1 MIFLEHFGCRLIQ
14 VLTTKSETPV
24 LLSDNIYRTHHSL
37 SLTFAGNLGLSQ
49 PYLRRDMS
57 TKLTPAKRPHDRS
70 PAETNG
76 RWKWQRSSSFSSQR
90 LPAEVRMLCPASK
103 IDLLIGKDSSTISQI
118 REDSGAEVRVED
130 SVVGC
135 DERVIVIVGSGKE
148 DEVVTKQLQA
158 DVEGSETKEKDS
170 CNDENGDKGEN
181 KVSLLAENSKTEKE
195 NESIQKALFVI
206 FDRMVEGGVGMDG
219 GDEEGND
226 SSSLII
232 RLLIHSSQV
241 GCMQGKGGSVI
252 KQMSSESGAQIRIL
266 PRDKR
271 PSCASSSDELVQISG
286 ERDAVKKALEIIARQ
301 LLEGSSGDQD
311 FLSADAG
318 GPSTQSP
325 GRPLSNRE
333 LWPPSARPYHGQG
346 LPSSVGFRDG
356 EVGIPGRMNPIP
368 DALTFRLLCPDEK
381 VGGIIGKGGS
391 IIKAL
396 QHETGCQIKV
406 LEGAGDAEDR
416 VIVISGPAHPDD
428 RVSLAQD
435 AVLRIQSR
443 IFRAAPENQDNVMV
457 AKLLVFS
464 NQIGCLLGKGGGII
478 AEMRKSTGA
487 YIRIVGKDQ
496 TPKCAAENEE
506 VVQING
512 DAEKVHEALLQITS
526 RLQNHYFRDA
536 FPSNPGF
543 LDQVPPFPSH
553 MGGREFSPP
562 GMFPNIRP
570 PFHKFDALPPHG
582 GFHPHD
588 DRPPFMQNFHRPGIP
603 PHISDRMPSSAPW
616 GPQGLGEGGGQHGF
630 PDYAGGPRSIGGF
643 GGGSHPA
650 VITSTTV
657 EVVVPRSVVPA
668 IYGEGGGCLRQICE
682 ISDAKVTINDPK
694 PGATETVIIISG
706 TPEQTNAAQSLIQA
720 FVMVETEAA

>member
-1 MIFLEHFGCRLIQ
+1 
-14 VLTTKSETPV
+14 
-24 LLSDNIYRTHHSL
+24 
-37 SLTFAGNLGLSQ
+37 
-49 PYLRRDMS
+49 MS
-57 TKLTPAKRPHDRS
+57 MKLTPSKRSHDQGLV
-70 PAETNG
+70 ETNG
-76 RWKWQRSSSFSSQR
+76 RGKWQKSSSFSSQR
-90 LPAEVRMLCPASK
+90 SPAKVRILCPASK
-103 IDLLIGKDSSTISQI
+103 INFLIGEDSSIISRIQ
-118 REDSGAEVRVED
+118 EETGAEVRVED
-130 SVVGC
+130 SIVGC

-148 DEVVTKQLQA
+148 DEVGTKQFQT
-158 DVEGSETKEKDS
+158 DIEGSETKEKDN
-170 CNDENGDKGEN
+170 CNDENSEN
-181 KVSLLAENSKTEKE
+181 KASLPAENSKTEKE
-195 NESIQKALFVI
+195 TESIQKALFLL
-206 FDRMVEGGVGMDG
+206 FERMVGGAEMDG

-232 RLLIHSSQV
+232 RLLVLSSQV
-241 GCMQGKGGSVI
+241 GCLLGKSGSVI
-252 KQMSSESGAQIRIL
+252 KKMSSESGSQIRIL
-266 PRDKR
+266 PRDKL

-286 ERDAVKKALEIIARQ
+286 EHDAVKKALEMVARQ
-301 LLEGSSGDQD
+301 LLESSSGDQD

-318 GPSTQSP
+318 GPSSQSP
-325 GRPLSNRE
+325 RRPLSNRE
-333 LWPPSARPYHGQG
+333 LRPLSARPYHGQG
-346 LPSSVGFRDG
+346 PASSGGFRVG
-356 EVGIPGRMNPIP
+356 EAGIPGRMNPIP

-406 LEGAGDAEDR
+406 LESTGDSEDR
-416 VIVISGPAHPDD
+416 IIVISGPAFPDD
-428 RVSLAQD
+428 RISLPQD

-496 TPKCAAENEE
+496 IPKCAAENEE
-506 VVQING
+506 VIQING
-512 DAEKVHEALLQITS
+512 DVEKVHEALLQITA
-526 RLQNHYFRDA
+526 RLQNHYFRNA

-553 MGGREFSPP
+553 VGRREFSPPP

-588 DRPPFMQNFHRPGIP
+588 DRPPFMQNFHRPGVP

-616 GPQGLGEGGGQHGF
+616 GSQGRGEGGGHLGF
-630 PDYAGGPRSIGGF
+630 PDYAGGPRNIGGF
-643 GGGSHPA
+643 GGASNPA

-657 EVVVPRSVVPA
+657 EVVVPRSVIPA

-694 PGATETVIIISG
+694 PGATESVIIISG

-720 FVMVETEAA
+720 FVMVETEGA

>member
-1 MIFLEHFGCRLIQ
+1 
-14 VLTTKSETPV
+14 
-24 LLSDNIYRTHHSL
+24 
-37 SLTFAGNLGLSQ
+37 
-49 PYLRRDMS
+49 MS
-57 TKLTPAKRPHDRS
+57 MKLTPSKRSHDQG
-70 PAETNG
+70 PVETNG
-76 RWKWQRSSSFSSQR
+76 RGKWQKSSSFSSQR
-90 LPAEVRMLCPASK
+90 SPAKVRILCPASK
-103 IDLLIGKDSSTISQI
+103 IIFLIGEDSSIISRIQ
-118 REDSGAEVRVED
+118 EETGAEVRVED
-130 SVVGC
+130 SIVGC

-148 DEVVTKQLQA
+148 DEVVTKQFQA
-158 DVEGSETKEKDS
+158 DIEGSETKEKDN
-170 CNDENGDKGEN
+170 CNDENSEN
-181 KVSLLAENSKTEKE
+181 KASLPAENSKTEKE
-195 NESIQKALFVI
+195 TESIQKALFLL
-206 FDRMVEGGVGMDG
+206 FERMVGGAEMDG

-232 RLLIHSSQV
+232 RLLVLSSQV
-241 GCMQGKGGSVI
+241 GCLLGKSGSVI
-252 KQMSSESGAQIRIL
+252 KKMSSESGSQIRIL
-266 PRDKR
+266 PRDKL

-286 ERDAVKKALEIIARQ
+286 EHDAVKKALEMVARQ
-301 LLEGSSGDQD
+301 LLESSSGDQD

-318 GPSTQSP
+318 GPSSQSP
-325 GRPLSNRE
+325 RRPLSNRE
-333 LWPPSARPYHGQG
+333 LRPTSARPYHGQG
-346 LPSSVGFRDG
+346 PASSGGFRVG
-356 EVGIPGRMNPIP
+356 EAGIPGRMNHIP

-406 LEGAGDAEDR
+406 LESTGDSEDR
-416 VIVISGPAHPDD
+416 IIVISGPAFPDD
-428 RVSLAQD
+428 RISLPQD

-496 TPKCAAENEE
+496 IPKFAAENEE
-506 VVQING
+506 VIQING
-512 DAEKVHEALLQITS
+512 DVEKVHEALLQITA

-553 MGGREFSPP
+553 VGRREFSPPP

-588 DRPPFMQNFHRPGIP
+588 DRPPFMQNFHRPGVP

-616 GPQGLGEGGGQHGF
+616 GSQGRGEGGGHLGF
-630 PDYAGGPRSIGGF
+630 PDYAGGPRNIGGF
-643 GGGSHPA
+643 GGASNPA

-657 EVVVPRSVVPA
+657 EVVVPRSVIPA

-694 PGATETVIIISG
+694 PGATESVIIISG

-720 FVMVETEAA
+720 FVMVETEGA

>member
-1 MIFLEHFGCRLIQ
+1 M
-14 VLTTKSETPV
+14 
-24 LLSDNIYRTHHSL
+24 
-37 SLTFAGNLGLSQ
+37 
-49 PYLRRDMS
+49 
-57 TKLTPAKRPHDRS
+57 KLTPSKRPHDWS
-70 PAETNG
+70 LAETNG
-76 RWKWQRSSSFSSQR
+76 RGKWQKSSSFSSQR
-90 LPAEVRMLCPASK
+90 APAKVRILCPASK
-103 IDLLIGKDSSTISQI
+103 IDFLIGEGSSTISRIQ
-118 REDSGAEVRVED
+118 EETGAEVRVED
-130 SVVGC
+130 SIVGC

-148 DEVVTKQLQA
+148 DETGTKQLQS

-181 KVSLLAENSKTEKE
+181 KVSLPEENSKSGKE
-195 NESIQKALFVI
+195 TESIKKALFLV

-219 GDEEGND
+219 GDEEGNN

-232 RLLIHSSQV
+232 RLLVLSSQV
-241 GCMQGKGGSVI
+241 GCLLGKGGSVI
-252 KQMSSESGAQIRIL
+252 KQMSSESGSQIRIL
-266 PRDKR
+266 PRDKL

-286 ERDAVKKALEIIARQ
+286 ERDAIKKALEIVARQ
-301 LLEGSSGDQD
+301 LLESSSWDQD

-318 GPSTQSP
+318 GPSSP

-333 LWPPSARPYHGQG
+333 LHPPSTRSYPGQG
-346 LPSSVGFRDG
+346 PPSSVGYRVG

-406 LEGAGDAEDR
+406 LDGAGDSEDR
-416 VIVISGPAHPDD
+416 IIVISGPAHPED
-428 RVSLAQD
+428 RISLPQD

-443 IFRAAPENQDNVMV
+443 IFRAAPENPDNVMV

-487 YIRIVGKDQ
+487 FIRIVGKDQ

-506 VVQING
+506 VIQING
-512 DAEKVHEALLQITS
+512 DVEKVHEALLQITA
-526 RLQNHYFRDA
+526 RLQYHFFREA

-543 LDQVPPFPSH
+543 LDQGPPFPSH
-553 MGGREFSPP
+553 MGRREFSPP
-562 GMFPNIRP
+562 GMFSNIRP

-616 GPQGLGEGGGQHGF
+616 GSQGRGEGGGQLGF
-630 PDYAGGPRSIGGF
+630 PDYAGGPRNIGGF

-650 VITSTTV
+650 VITNTTV

-668 IYGEGGGCLRQICE
+668 IYGDGGGCLRQICE
-682 ISDAKVTINDPK
+682 ISDAKVIINDPK

>member
-1 MIFLEHFGCRLIQ
+1 
-14 VLTTKSETPV
+14 
-24 LLSDNIYRTHHSL
+24 
-37 SLTFAGNLGLSQ
+37 
-49 PYLRRDMS
+49 MS
-57 TKLTPAKRPHDRS
+57 MKLTPSKRPHVWS
-70 PAETNG
+70 LAETNG
-76 RWKWQRSSSFSSQR
+76 RGKWQKSASFSSQKS
-90 LPAEVRMLCPASK
+90 PPKVRILCPASK
-103 IDLLIGKDSSTISQI
+103 IDSFIGEDSSIISQI
-118 REDSGAEVRVED
+118 REDTGAEIRVED

-148 DEVVTKQLQA
+148 DEVGTEQLQA
-158 DVEGSETKEKDS
+158 DVEGTETKEKDS
-170 CNDENGDKGEN
+170 CTDENGDKREN
-181 KVSLLAENSKTEKE
+181 KVSPPAESSKTEKE
-195 NESIQKALFVI
+195 TVSIQKALFLV
-206 FDRMVEGGVGMDG
+206 FDRMIEGGVEMDG
-219 GDEEGND
+219 GDEEGDN

-232 RLLIHSSQV
+232 RLLILSSQV
-241 GCMQGKGGSVI
+241 GSLLGKGGGVI
-252 KQMSSESGAQIRIL
+252 KQMSSESGAQIQVL
-266 PRDKR
+266 PKDKR

-286 ERDAVKKALEIIARQ
+286 KREAVKKALEVVARQ
-301 LLEGSSGDQD
+301 LLENSSWDQD

-318 GPSTQSP
+318 GPSSQST
-325 GRPLSNRE
+325 GHPLSNQE
-333 LWPPSARPYHGQG
+333 LHPPSARPYRGQG
-346 LPSSVGFRDG
+346 PLSSVGSRDG

-406 LEGAGDAEDR
+406 LDGAGDSEDR

-428 RVSLAQD
+428 RISLPQD

-443 IFRAAPENQDNVMV
+443 IFRAAPENKDNGMV

-496 TPKCAAENEE
+496 TPKFASENEE
-506 VVQING
+506 VVQVNG
-512 DAEKVHEALLQITS
+512 DFEKVCEALLQITT

-543 LDQVPPFPSH
+543 LDQVTPFPSH
-553 MGGREFSPP
+553 MGRREFSPP
-562 GMFPNIRP
+562 GMFSNIRP
-570 PFHKFDALPPHG
+570 SFHKFDAVGVLPPHG

-603 PHISDRMPSSAPW
+603 PHISDRMSSSAPW
-616 GPQGLGEGGGQHGF
+616 GSQGRGEGGGF
-630 PDYAGGPRSIGGF
+630 PDYVGGPRSIGRF

>member
-1 MIFLEHFGCRLIQ
+1 
-14 VLTTKSETPV
+14 
-24 LLSDNIYRTHHSL
+24 
-37 SLTFAGNLGLSQ
+37 
-49 PYLRRDMS
+49 MS
-57 TKLTPAKRPHDRS
+57 MKLTPSKRPHDWS
-70 PAETNG
+70 LTETNDRG
-76 RWKWQRSSSFSSQR
+76 KWQKLSSFSSQR
-90 LPAEVRMLCPASK
+90 SPASVRILLPASK
-103 IDLLIGKDSSTISQI
+103 IDFLIGEDSSIISRI
-118 REDSGAEVRVED
+118 REETGAEVRVED
-130 SVVGC
+130 SIVGC

-148 DEVVTKQLQA
+148 DEVGTEQLQA
-158 DVEGSETKEKDS
+158 DVEESGTKKKDN
-170 CNDENGDKGEN
+170 CNDENVDKGEN
-181 KVSLLAENSKTEKE
+181 KVSLPAENSKTEKE
-195 NESIQKALFVI
+195 TESIQKALFLV
-206 FDRMVEGGVGMDG
+206 FDRMVEGGGVGMDG
-219 GDEEGND
+219 GDEEGNN
-226 SSSLII
+226 SRSLII
-232 RLLIHSSQV
+232 RLLILSSQV
-241 GCMQGKGGSVI
+241 GCLLGKGGSVI

-271 PSCASSSDELVQISG
+271 PSCASSSDDLVQISG
-286 ERDAVKKALEIIARQ
+286 ECDAVKKALENVTRQ
-301 LLEGSSGDQD
+301 LLESSSWDQD

-318 GPSTQSP
+318 GPSSQSP
-325 GRPLSNRE
+325 GHALSNRE
-333 LWPPSARPYHGQG
+333 LRPSSTRPYLGQGPPSF
-346 LPSSVGFRDG
+346 GFRDG

-406 LEGAGDAEDR
+406 LEGAGDSEDR

-428 RVSLAQD
+428 RISLPQD

-512 DAEKVHEALLQITS
+512 DVEKVREALLQITT

-536 FPSNPGF
+536 FPSHPGF
-543 LDQVPPFPSH
+543 LDQVPPFASH
-553 MGGREFSPP
+553 MGRGEFSPP
-562 GMFPNIRP
+562 GMFSNIRP

-588 DRPPFMQNFHRPGIP
+588 ERPPFMQNFHRPGIP
-603 PHISDRMPSSAPW
+603 PHISDRMPPSAPW
-616 GPQGLGEGGGQHGF
+616 GSQGLGEGGGQLGF
-630 PDYAGGPRSIGGF
+630 PDYAGGPRSIGSF
-643 GGGSHPA
+643 GGGSNPA
-650 VITSTTV
+650 VITNTTV

-694 PGATETVIIISG
+694 PGAAETVIIISG

-720 FVMVETEAA
+720 FVMVETQAA

>member
-1 MIFLEHFGCRLIQ
+1 
-14 VLTTKSETPV
+14 
-24 LLSDNIYRTHHSL
+24 
-37 SLTFAGNLGLSQ
+37 
-49 PYLRRDMS
+49 MS
-57 TKLTPAKRPHDRS
+57 TKLTPSKRPHDQS
-70 PAETNG
+70 LAGKNG
-76 RWKWQRSSSFSSQR
+76 RGKWRKSSSFSSQR
-90 LPAEVRMLCPASK
+90 SPAKVRILCPASK
-103 IDLLIGKDSSTISQI
+103 IDFLIGEDSSVISQI
-118 REDSGAEVRVED
+118 REVTGAEVQVED
-130 SVVGC
+130 SIVGC

-148 DEVVTKQLQA
+148 DEVGTKQFQA
-158 DVEGSETKEKDS
+158 DGEGSETKEKDS
-170 CNDENGDKGEN
+170 CDDEHGDKGEN
-181 KVSLLAENSKTEKE
+181 KVSLPAESSKTEKE
-195 NESIQKALFVI
+195 TGSIQKALFLV
-206 FDRMVEGGVGMDG
+206 FDRMVEGGVEVDG
-219 GDEEGND
+219 GDEEGNN

-232 RLLIHSSQV
+232 RLLVLSSQV
-241 GCMQGKGGSVI
+241 GCLIGKGGSVI
-252 KQMSSESGAQIRIL
+252 KQMSSESGSQIRIL
-266 PRDKR
+266 PRDKL

-286 ERDAVKKALEIIARQ
+286 ERDAVKKALEIIAQQ
-301 LLEGSSGDQD
+301 LLESSSLDQD
-311 FLSADAG
+311 FLSADTG
-318 GPSTQSP
+318 GPSSRSP

-333 LWPPSARPYHGQG
+333 LRPPSTRPYHGQG
-346 LPSSVGFRDG
+346 PPSSVGFRVG
-356 EVGIPGRMNPIP
+356 EVGMRGRMNPIP
-368 DALTFRLLCPDEK
+368 DGLTFRLLCPDEK
-381 VGGIIGKGGS
+381 IGGIIGKGGC

-406 LEGAGDAEDR
+406 LEGTGHSEDR

-428 RVSLAQD
+428 RISLPQD

-464 NQIGCLLGKGGGII
+464 NQIGCLLGKGGSII

-496 TPKCAAENEE
+496 IPKCAAENEE
-506 VVQING
+506 VIQING
-512 DAEKVHEALLQITS
+512 DVEQVHEALLQITA

-553 MGGREFSPP
+553 MGRREFSPP

-570 PFHKFDALPPHG
+570 PFNKFDALPPHG

-588 DRPPFMQNFHRPGIP
+588 DRPPFMQNFHRPGVP
-603 PHISDRMPSSAPW
+603 PHISDRVPSSAPW
-616 GPQGLGEGGGQHGF
+616 GPQGLGEGRGQLSF
-630 PDYAGGPRSIGGF
+630 PDYAGGRNIGGF

-650 VITSTTV
+650 VITNTTV

-668 IYGEGGGCLRQICE
+668 IYGIGGGCLRQICE
-682 ISDAKVTINDPK
+682 ISDAKVTINDSK
-694 PGATETVIIISG
+694 PGATDTVIIISG

>member
-1 MIFLEHFGCRLIQ
+1 
-14 VLTTKSETPV
+14 
-24 LLSDNIYRTHHSL
+24 
-37 SLTFAGNLGLSQ
+37 
-49 PYLRRDMS
+49 MS
-57 TKLTPAKRPHDRS
+57 MKLTPSKRPNDWS
-70 PAETNG
+70 LPETNG
-76 RWKWQRSSSFSSQR
+76 RAKWQKSSSFNSQR
-90 LPAEVRMLCPASK
+90 SPGVVRILCPASK
-103 IDLLIGKDSSTISQI
+103 IDFLIGEGSSIISRI
-118 REDSGAEVRVED
+118 REETGAEVRVED

-135 DERVIVIVGSGKE
+135 DERVIVIAGSGKE
-148 DEVVTKQLQA
+148 DEMGTKQLQA
-158 DVEGSETKEKDS
+158 DVEESETKEKDG
-170 CNDENGDKGEN
+170 CNAENGDKGEN
-181 KVSLLAENSKTEKE
+181 KASLPAENSKIGKE
-195 NESIQKALFVI
+195 TESIQKALFLV

-219 GDEEGND
+219 RDEEGNN

-232 RLLIHSSQV
+232 RLLVFSSQV
-241 GCMQGKGGSVI
+241 GCLLGKGGSVI
-252 KQMSSESGAQIRIL
+252 KQMSSESGSQIRIL
-266 PRDKR
+266 PRDKL
-271 PSCASSSDELVQISG
+271 PACVSSSDELVQISG
-286 ERDAVKKALEIIARQ
+286 EHDAVKKALEIVARQ
-301 LLEGSSGDQD
+301 LLESSSWDQD

-318 GPSTQSP
+318 GPSSQSP
-325 GRPLSNRE
+325 GGPLSNRE
-333 LWPPSARPYHGQG
+333 LRPPSARPYHGQG
-346 LPSSVGFRDG
+346 PPSSVGLRVG
-356 EVGIPGRMNPIP
+356 EVGMPGRMNPIP

-396 QHETGCQIKV
+396 QHETGCQVKV
-406 LEGAGDAEDR
+406 LDGAGDSEDR

-428 RVSLAQD
+428 RISLPQD

-487 YIRIVGKDQ
+487 FIRIVGKDQ

-506 VVQING
+506 VIQING
-512 DAEKVHEALLQITS
+512 DVEKVREALLQITS

-536 FPSNPGF
+536 FPSHPGF

-553 MGGREFSPP
+553 MGRREFSPP
-562 GMFPNIRP
+562 GMFSNIRP

-588 DRPPFMQNFHRPGIP
+588 DHPPFMQNFHRPGIP
-603 PHISDRMPSSAPW
+603 PHISDRIPSSAPW
-616 GPQGLGEGGGQHGF
+616 GSQGLGEGGGQIGF
-630 PDYAGGPRSIGGF
+630 PDYAGGPRNIGAF
-643 GGGSHPA
+643 GGGSNPA

-657 EVVVPRSVVPA
+657 EVIVPRSVVPA

-682 ISDAKVTINDPK
+682 ISDAKVIINDPK

-720 FVMVETEAA
+720 FVMVETQAA

>member
-1 MIFLEHFGCRLIQ
+1 
-14 VLTTKSETPV
+14 
-24 LLSDNIYRTHHSL
+24 
-37 SLTFAGNLGLSQ
+37 
-49 PYLRRDMS
+49 MS
-57 TKLTPAKRPHDRS
+57 MKLTPSKRPHDQS
-70 PAETNG
+70 LAETNG
-76 RWKWQRSSSFSSQR
+76 RGKWQKSSSFSSQR
-90 LPAEVRMLCPASK
+90 SPAKIRILCPASK
-103 IDLLIGKDSSTISQI
+103 IDFLIGEDSSIISRIQ
-118 REDSGAEVRVED
+118 EETGAEVQVED
-130 SVVGC
+130 SIVGC
-135 DERVIVIVGSGKE
+135 DERVIVIIGSGKE
-148 DEVVTKQLQA
+148 DEVGTKQFQA
-158 DVEGSETKEKDS
+158 DVEGSESSLKEKDS

-181 KVSLLAENSKTEKE
+181 KASLPAENSKTEKE
-195 NESIQKALFVI
+195 TESIQKALFLL
-206 FDRMVEGGVGMDG
+206 FERMVEGGAEMDG
-219 GDEEGND
+219 GDEEGNN

-232 RLLIHSSQV
+232 RLLVLSSQV
-241 GCMQGKGGSVI
+241 GCLLGKGGSVI
-252 KQMSSESGAQIRIL
+252 KQMSSESGSQIRIL
-266 PRDKR
+266 PRDKL

-286 ERDAVKKALEIIARQ
+286 EHDAVKKALEIVARQ
-301 LLEGSSGDQD
+301 LLGSSSGDQD

-318 GPSTQSP
+318 GPSSQSP
-325 GRPLSNRE
+325 RRPLSNRE
-333 LWPPSARPYHGQG
+333 LRPPSTRPYHGQG
-346 LPSSVGFRDG
+346 PASSGGFRVG
-356 EVGIPGRMNPIP
+356 EAGIPGRMNPIP

-406 LEGAGDAEDR
+406 LEATGDSEDR
-416 VIVISGPAHPDD
+416 IIVISGPAFPDD
-428 RVSLAQD
+428 RISLPQD

-496 TPKCAAENEE
+496 IPKCAAENEE
-506 VVQING
+506 VIQING
-512 DAEKVHEALLQITS
+512 DVEKVHEALLQITA

-553 MGGREFSPP
+553 MGRREFSPPP

-616 GPQGLGEGGGQHGF
+616 GSQGRGEGGGHLGF
-630 PDYAGGPRSIGGF
+630 PDYAGGPRNIGGF
-643 GGGSHPA
+643 GGGSNPA

-657 EVVVPRSVVPA
+657 EVVVPRSVIPA

-720 FVMVETEAA
+720 FVMVETEGA

>member
-1 MIFLEHFGCRLIQ
+1 
-14 VLTTKSETPV
+14 
-24 LLSDNIYRTHHSL
+24 
-37 SLTFAGNLGLSQ
+37 
-49 PYLRRDMS
+49 MS
-57 TKLTPAKRPHDRS
+57 MKLTPSKRSHDQGLV
-70 PAETNG
+70 ETNG
-76 RWKWQRSSSFSSQR
+76 RGKWQKSSSFSSQR
-90 LPAEVRMLCPASK
+90 SPAKVRILCPASK
-103 IDLLIGKDSSTISQI
+103 INFLIGEDSSIISRIQ
-118 REDSGAEVRVED
+118 EETGAEVRVED
-130 SVVGC
+130 SIVGC

-148 DEVVTKQLQA
+148 DEVVTKQFQA
-158 DVEGSETKEKDS
+158 DIEGSETKEKDN
-170 CNDENGDKGEN
+170 CNDENSEN
-181 KVSLLAENSKTEKE
+181 KASLPAENSKTEKE
-195 NESIQKALFVI
+195 TESIQKALFLL
-206 FDRMVEGGVGMDG
+206 FERMVGGAEMDG

-232 RLLIHSSQV
+232 RLLVLSSQV
-241 GCMQGKGGSVI
+241 GCLLGKSGSVI
-252 KQMSSESGAQIRIL
+252 KKMSSESGSQIRIL
-266 PRDKR
+266 PRDKL

-286 ERDAVKKALEIIARQ
+286 EHDAVKKALEMVARQ
-301 LLEGSSGDQD
+301 LLESSSGDQD

-318 GPSTQSP
+318 GPSSQSP
-325 GRPLSNRE
+325 RRPLSNRE
-333 LWPPSARPYHGQG
+333 LRPTSARPYHGQG
-346 LPSSVGFRDG
+346 PASSGGFRVG
-356 EVGIPGRMNPIP
+356 EAGIPGRMNPIP

-406 LEGAGDAEDR
+406 LESTGDSEDR
-416 VIVISGPAHPDD
+416 IIVISGPAFPDD
-428 RVSLAQD
+428 RISLPQD

-496 TPKCAAENEE
+496 IPKFAAENEE
-506 VVQING
+506 VIQING
-512 DAEKVHEALLQITS
+512 DVEKVHEALLQITA
-526 RLQNHYFRDA
+526 RLQNHFFRDA

-553 MGGREFSPP
+553 VGRREFSPPP

-588 DRPPFMQNFHRPGIP
+588 DRPPFMQNFRRPGVP

-616 GPQGLGEGGGQHGF
+616 GSQGRGEGGGHLGF
-630 PDYAGGPRSIGGF
+630 PDYAGGPRNIGGF
-643 GGGSHPA
+643 GGASNPA

-657 EVVVPRSVVPA
+657 EVVVPRSVIPA

-694 PGATETVIIISG
+694 PGATESVIIISG

-720 FVMVETEAA
+720 FVMVETEGA

>member
-1 MIFLEHFGCRLIQ
+1 
-14 VLTTKSETPV
+14 
-24 LLSDNIYRTHHSL
+24 
-37 SLTFAGNLGLSQ
+37 
-49 PYLRRDMS
+49 MS
-57 TKLTPAKRPHDRS
+57 MKLTPSKRPHDQS
-70 PAETNG
+70 LAETNG
-76 RWKWQRSSSFSSQR
+76 RGKWQKSSSFSSQR
-90 LPAEVRMLCPASK
+90 SPAKVRILCPASK
-103 IDLLIGKDSSTISQI
+103 IDFLIGEDSSIISRIQ
-118 REDSGAEVRVED
+118 EETGAEVRVED
-130 SVVGC
+130 SIVGC
-135 DERVIVIVGSGKE
+135 DERVIVIIGSGKE
-148 DEVVTKQLQA
+148 DEVGTKQFQA

-181 KVSLLAENSKTEKE
+181 KASLPAENSKTEKE
-195 NESIQKALFVI
+195 TESIQKALFLL
-206 FDRMVEGGVGMDG
+206 FERMVEGGAEMDG
-219 GDEEGND
+219 GDEEGNN

-232 RLLIHSSQV
+232 RLLVLSSQV
-241 GCMQGKGGSVI
+241 GCLLGKGGSVI
-252 KQMSSESGAQIRIL
+252 KQMSSESGSQIRIL
-266 PRDKR
+266 PRDKL

-286 ERDAVKKALEIIARQ
+286 EHDAVKKALEIVTRQ
-301 LLEGSSGDQD
+301 LLGSSSGDQD

-318 GPSTQSP
+318 GPSSQSP
-325 GRPLSNRE
+325 RRPLSNRE
-333 LWPPSARPYHGQG
+333 LRPPPTRPYQGQG
-346 LPSSVGFRDG
+346 PASSGGFRVG
-356 EVGIPGRMNPIP
+356 EAGIPGRMNPIP

-406 LEGAGDAEDR
+406 LEATGDSEDR
-416 VIVISGPAHPDD
+416 IIVISGPAFPDD
-428 RVSLAQD
+428 RISLPQD

-496 TPKCAAENEE
+496 IPKCAAENEE
-506 VVQING
+506 VIQING
-512 DAEKVHEALLQITS
+512 DVEKVHEALLQITA

-553 MGGREFSPP
+553 MGRREFSPPP

-588 DRPPFMQNFHRPGIP
+588 DRPPFMQNFLP

-616 GPQGLGEGGGQHGF
+616 GSQGRGEGGGHLGF
-630 PDYAGGPRSIGGF
+630 PDYAGGPRNIGGF
-643 GGGSHPA
+643 GGGSNPA

-657 EVVVPRSVVPA
+657 EVVVPRSVIPA

-720 FVMVETEAA
+720 FVMVETEGA

>member
-1 MIFLEHFGCRLIQ
+1 
-14 VLTTKSETPV
+14 
-24 LLSDNIYRTHHSL
+24 
-37 SLTFAGNLGLSQ
+37 
-49 PYLRRDMS
+49 MS
-57 TKLTPAKRPHDRS
+57 MKLTPSKRPHDWS
-70 PAETNG
+70 LAETNG
-76 RWKWQRSSSFSSQR
+76 RGKWQKSSSISSQR
-90 LPAEVRMLCPASK
+90 APAKVRILCPASK
-103 IDLLIGKDSSTISQI
+103 IDFLVGEGSSIIYRIQEET
-118 REDSGAEVRVED
+118 GAEVRVED
-130 SVVGC
+130 GIFGC
-135 DERVIVIVGSGKE
+135 DEKVIVIVGSGKE
-148 DEVVTKQLQA
+148 DEMGTEQLQA
-158 DVEGSETKEKDS
+158 DVEGSDTKEKDS

-181 KVSLLAENSKTEKE
+181 RLSLPAENSKTEKE
-195 NESIQKALFVI
+195 TESIKKALFLV

-219 GDEEGND
+219 GDEEGNN
-226 SSSLII
+226 SSSLIT
-232 RLLIHSSQV
+232 RLLVLSSQV
-241 GCMQGKGGSVI
+241 GCLLGKGGSVI
-252 KQMSSESGAQIRIL
+252 KQMSSESRSQIRIL
-266 PRDKR
+266 PRDKL
-271 PSCASSSDELVQISG
+271 PSCASSSDELVQ
-286 ERDAVKKALEIIARQ
+286 
-301 LLEGSSGDQD
+301 SSSWDQD

-318 GPSTQSP
+318 GPSSQSP

-333 LWPPSARPYHGQG
+333 LHPPSTRSYHGQG
-346 LPSSVGFRDG
+346 PPSSVGSRVG

-406 LEGAGDAEDR
+406 LDGGGDSEDR
-416 VIVISGPAHPDD
+416 VIVISGPVHPED
-428 RVSLAQD
+428 RISLPQD

-443 IFRAAPENQDNVMV
+443 IFRAAPETPDNVMV

-487 YIRIVGKDQ
+487 FIRIVGKDQ
-496 TPKCAAENEE
+496 TPKFAAENEE
-506 VVQING
+506 VIQISG
-512 DAEKVHEALLQITS
+512 DAEKVHEALLQITA
-526 RLQNHYFRDA
+526 RLQNHYFREA

-553 MGGREFSPP
+553 MGRREFSPP
-562 GMFPNIRP
+562 GMFSNMRP
-570 PFHKFDALPPHG
+570 PFHKFDALPPPG

-603 PHISDRMPSSAPW
+603 PHVSDRMPSSAPW
-616 GPQGLGEGGGQHGF
+616 GSQGRGEGGGQLGF
-630 PDYAGGPRSIGGF
+630 PDYAGGPRNIGGF
-643 GGGSHPA
+643 GGGHPA
-650 VITSTTV
+650 VITNTTV

-694 PGATETVIIISG
+694 RGATETVIIISG